1 MTWDTTQD
9 GFLNLSWGTSYIEFD
24 CDHRSRRILRLVFRV
39 RNMCHLH
46 TIHIQA
52 FSFVGFEGRGVSL
65 VDSSCVNVFDTLSVA
80 EHVTVV
86 WKE

>member
-1 MTWDTTQD
+1 
-9 GFLNLSWGTSYIEFD
+9 
-24 CDHRSRRILRLVFRV
+24 
-39 RNMCHLH
+39 MCHLH